1 MISDIVQKYNYLI
14 FHRPDDVHLLDHQMG
29 IAKEKTKALLI
40 FPVCHHTSYA
50 NFNFDFRLLSKMD
63 IHKSK
68 SLNFLAPSLHV
79 SDVEPLHVSDDEDN
93 GNNDDGAEKTDMSI
107 KSAIEVNVSQ
117 ERRLSGSLLGANL
130 GKPRP
135 IGHHLNLINSKQYIL
150 GTTRV
155 NAKTSSGPTIRP
167 LKPERGVP
175 FSYNTEKV
183 LEGARTALELMET
196 MNKLKDEDSET
207 QSNMGMFYRRT
218 TMPPGGT
225 KAGSLVG
232 SLVQRFEKTKALN
245 SDKAKLSEH
254 ASDAETPIYV

>member
-1 MISDIVQKYNYLI
+1 
-14 FHRPDDVHLLDHQMG
+14 
-29 IAKEKTKALLI
+29 
-40 FPVCHHTSYA
+40 
-50 NFNFDFRLLSKMD
+50 MD

-68 SLNFLAPSLHV
+68 SLNFLAPSLNV
-79 SDVEPLHVSDDEDN
+79 SLHTPDEDDN
-93 GNNDDGAEKTDMSI
+93 ENDDNGGEKTDMSI
-107 KSAIEVNVSQ
+107 KSAIEVNVTQ

-130 GKPRP
+130 CKPRP

-167 LKPERGVP
+167 VKPERGVP

-196 MNKLKDEDSET
+196 MNKLKDQDSES

-232 SLVQRFEKTKALN
+232 GLVQRFEKSKALDP
-245 SDKAKLSEH
+245 DKAKLSQP
-254 ASDAETPIYV
+254 AADAETPIYV

>member
-1 MISDIVQKYNYLI
+1 
-14 FHRPDDVHLLDHQMG
+14 
-29 IAKEKTKALLI
+29 
-40 FPVCHHTSYA
+40 
-50 NFNFDFRLLSKMD
+50 MD
-63 IHKSK
+63 INKSK
-68 SLNFLAPSLHV
+68 SLNFLAPSLNV
-79 SDVEPLHVSDDEDN
+79 SDVDYLEPLHKTVDD
-93 GNNDDGAEKTDMSI
+93 GNDNDDDSGAKTDMSI
-107 KSAIEVNVSQ
+107 KSAIEVNVTQ

-167 LKPERGVP
+167 VKPERGVP

-183 LEGARTALELMET
+183 PEGARNALELMET
-196 MNKLKDEDSET
+196 MNKLKDQDSES

-218 TMPPGGT
+218 TMPLGGA

-232 SLVQRFEKTKALN
+232 SLVQRFEKTKALDP
-245 SDKAKLSEH
+245 DKAKLSE
-254 ASDAETPIYV
+254 AADDAETPIYV